1 MFRFAENSR
10 CCENEIP
17 AFAGMGRCLC
27 IIANAMMKRM
37 LCKIVRYPAVAWIL
51 RESSSLLKIP
61 LGWLVVVFAASLL
74 WVMLFTADG
83 GVFARLL
90 DANSKN
96 EAIKF
101 IGLGMSGALAVII
114 ALALNRRA
122 AAQDKSAAAMVKN
135 NELIEKG
142 HIDERFKAAVQSLG
156 SEQPSV
162 RIAAFYQFYH
172 LAKGNPD
179 KDFINNVFDILCAH
193 LRQITSKEEYRN
205 GEGQEKPTEEC
216 QSLLDVLFKNQ
227 EIFSEMHAQL
237 GGVYLVGAD
246 FSCAN
251 IQFAILM
258 DANLQNSRFYA
269 TRAGGASFFGAN
281 IKGAA
286 FGRTS
291 LHQSDM
297 YWADNLDQANFHD
310 PIELNSSDVPEYPD
324 WFEEG
329 KHYVVDDPE

>member
-1 MFRFAENSR
+1 M
-10 CCENEIP
+10 
-17 AFAGMGRCLC
+17 C
-27 IIANAMMKRM
+27 IIANAMMKRIFWW
-37 LCKIVRYPAVAWIL
+37 IVRYPAVVWVLRDPARSLQIL
-51 RESSSLLKIP
+51 
-61 LGWLVVVFAASLL
+61 LVGMAIAIATSLL
-74 WVMLFTADG
+74 WTMFLTANG
-83 GVFARLL
+83 GVFAWLL

-96 EAIKF
+96 ETIKF
-101 IGLGMSGALAVII
+101 IGWGLGGALAAIGTV
-114 ALALNRRA
+114 ALNRRA
-122 AAQDKSAAAMVKN
+122 TAMADHNK
-135 NELIEKG
+135 LIEKG

-179 KDFINNVFDILCAH
+179 KDFISNVFNILCAH

-205 GEGQEKPTEEC
+205 GEGREKPTEEC

-227 EIFSEMHAQL
+227 EIFSGMHEHSGMCAQL

-297 YWADNLDQANFHD
+297 YWAKNLAQADYDD
-310 PIELNSSDVPEYPD
+310 PIEINSSDVPKYPD

-329 KHYVVDDPE
+329 KHYIVDDPE